1 MPSTHIPSPL
11 QVVVLA
17 AGKGTRMKSRLPKV
31 LHRLAGRPMLGHV
44 LAAAAALDP
53 ERVVAVTGH
62 GAADVAGYLEGT
74 EWASARFDIRT
85 VVQEPQ
91 LGTGH
96 AVQQAL
102 PELAGDG
109 THPHPVRRR
118 ATHLRHHT
126 ARAGGRQRAHR
137 ARPSRPA
144 VSYTHLTLPTK
155 A

>member
-1 MPSTHIPSPL
+1 
-11 QVVVLA
+11 
-17 AGKGTRMKSRLPKV
+17 
-31 LHRLAGRPMLGHV
+31 MLGHV

-109 THPHPVRRR
+109 TTLILYGDVPLTSATTLRALVAASAPTEHAPHGLSLI
-118 ATHLRHHT
+118 HI
-126 ARAGGRQRAHR
+126 
-137 ARPSRPA
+137 
-144 VSYTHLTLPTK
+144 
-155 A
+155 